1 MNAVY
6 TIAWISLYTL
16 AFINLD
22 RAVHARQFSH
32 PYYLIHALHNA
43 AIVALTADDVLTTFT
58 NFHSLHNYGIN
69 IHALRLCFALH
80 IYHVICYWRQFRVDD
95 WLHHVLMISVALPIG
110 GLLPSTTLLG
120 FSLFFTTGLP
130 GGIDYALLFCVRNGW
145 IARRTEKVANKFLNT
160 WIRSPGCVA
169 QATLTIAYM
178 FSSHGEQ
185 SGGILW
191 YLGFIPAILNYW
203 NGQYFMAQI
212 VSQPVDE

>member
-1 MNAVY
+1 MNSVN
-6 TIAWISLYTL
+6 TVVWISLYTFL
-16 AFINLD
+16 FINLD
-22 RAVHARQFSH
+22 HAIHAKQFSH

-43 AIVALTADDVLTTFT
+43 AIVALTTSDVLITFT
-58 NFHSLHNYGIN
+58 DFHNLHNYEVN
-69 IHALRLCFALH
+69 IHALQLCFALH
-80 IYHVICYWRQFRVDD
+80 IYHLICYWREFRADD
-95 WLHHVLMISVALPIG
+95 WIHHVLMIGVALPIG

-145 IARRTEKVANKFLNT
+145 LARRTEKMANKFLNT

-169 QATLTIAYM
+169 QAALTVTYM
-178 FSSHGEQ
+178 LSNSHEYGL
-185 SGGILW
+185 LW

-212 VSQPVDE
+212 VSQPAD